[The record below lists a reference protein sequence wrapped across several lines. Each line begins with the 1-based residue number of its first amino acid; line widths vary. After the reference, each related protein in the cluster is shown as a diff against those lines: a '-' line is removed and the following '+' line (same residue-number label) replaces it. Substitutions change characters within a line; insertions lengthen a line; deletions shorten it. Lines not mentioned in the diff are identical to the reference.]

1 MEIHERIILLRK
13 ELLSKKIGKKLS
25 QSEFAKK
32 MGVSRDVIG
41 NIEYNRVELKEHM
54 IKLICKTFNVNENWL
69 RYGKEPIFLEDDATD
84 LISKLKQKYDLD
96 DLTITLLNT
105 FINLDD
111 MAKKTIVNFILASI
125 ENYYIN
131 NPSKLKELNNKI
143 LSFQDICV
151 SNEDLQYKIFENDT
165 EINLI
170 AKGEGSSKVPP
181 PKEDPRKYFNP
192 D

>member
-1 MEIHERIILLRK
+1 MEIYERIILLRK

-41 NIEYNRVELKEHM
+41 NIEYNRVEIKEHM
-54 IKLICKTFNVNENWL
+54 IKLISKTFNVNENWL
-69 RYGKEPIFLEDDATD
+69 RYGKDPVFIEKDEID
-84 LISKLKQKYDLD
+84 LIIQLKQKYNLD
-96 DLTITLLNT
+96 DLTTSLLNT

-111 MAKKTIVNFILASI
+111 LAKKNIVNFILASI

-143 LSFQDICV
+143 LSFQDIYV
-151 SNEDLQYKIFENDT
+151 SNENLQYKIFENNT